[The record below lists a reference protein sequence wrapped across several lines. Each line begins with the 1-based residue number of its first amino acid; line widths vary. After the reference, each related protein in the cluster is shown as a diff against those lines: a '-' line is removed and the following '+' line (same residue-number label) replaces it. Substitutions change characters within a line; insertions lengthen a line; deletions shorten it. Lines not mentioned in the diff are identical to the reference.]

1 MSRKKFMEA
10 HGASNSNDRHGWG
23 FVNHK
28 NKVVIFGAWDINTQI
43 DRSLILAMDWER
55 NDLGRKQN
63 AFGES
68 LEYVKLVENEG
79 YQLQT
84 FPIIV
89 DTNFDDGQG
98 AGKAK
103 IKTYVEELSDM
114 KLEIIN
120 GDYYAVGRH
129 KTEYAT
135 KPLSG
140 LADDIADIFDS
151 EVDKTERRSLVMSR
165 AGQGRFRKNVIDVWG
180 NGECCALTLTS
191 VKELLI
197 ASHIV
202 PWSVWETNEQRLDG
216 ANGILLCAHIDK
228 LFDCHK
234 LTFEKQGRN
243 YLTRLSPTLDKNTL
257 RGLGVE
263 AGLTLCID
271 QMKPKFQNRFDDYLK
286 HHNGIFNQK
295 L

>member
-1 MSRKKFMEA
+1 MEA

-103 IKTYVEELSDM
+103 IKTYVEEL
-114 KLEIIN
+114 
-120 GDYYAVGRH
+120 
-129 KTEYAT
+129 
-135 KPLSG
+135 
-140 LADDIADIFDS
+140 
-151 EVDKTERRSLVMSR
+151 
-165 AGQGRFRKNVIDVWG
+165 
-180 NGECCALTLTS
+180 
-191 VKELLI
+191 
-197 ASHIV
+197 
-202 PWSVWETNEQRLDG
+202 
-216 ANGILLCAHIDK
+216 
-228 LFDCHK
+228 
-234 LTFEKQGRN
+234 
-243 YLTRLSPTLDKNTL
+243 
-257 RGLGVE
+257 
-263 AGLTLCID
+263 
-271 QMKPKFQNRFDDYLK
+271 
-286 HHNGIFNQK
+286 
-295 L
+295 

>member
-10 HGASNSNDRHGWG
+10 HGASNNNDRNGWG

-28 NKVVIFGAWDINTQI
+28 DKVVIFGAWDVNTQL
-43 DRSLILAMDWER
+43 DRSLILAMDGDKIE
-55 NDLGRKQN
+55 LGRKQN
-63 AFGES
+63 AFSES
-68 LEYVKLVENEG
+68 LEYVKLVENDG

-84 FPIIV
+84 FPVIL
-89 DTNFDDGQG
+89 DTDSDDGLG
-98 AGKAK
+98 TGRVK
-103 IKTYVEELSDM
+103 IKTYVEEISDM

-120 GDYYAVGRH
+120 GDYYAVGKH
-129 KTEYAT
+129 KAEYST

-151 EVDKTERRSLVMSR
+151 EVDKNGRQSLVMSR
-165 AGQGRFRKNVIDVWG
+165 VGQGRFRKNVIDVWG

-191 VKELLI
+191 VKEILV

-202 PWSVWETNEQRLDG
+202 PWSVCETNEQRLDG
-216 ANGILLCAHIDK
+216 SNGILLCAHIDK
-228 LFDCHK
+228 LFDCHM

-271 QMKPKFQNRFDDYLK
+271 QMKPKYQNRFDDYLK
-286 HHNGIFNQK
+286 YHNGIFNQK